1 MNFFNILFAILL
13 IFLGI
18 IVAGY
23 GFYEPQQKYS
33 QYQRLHYPFGGP
45 RSHLPYEQV
54 KKEKKLRDNYIKGLS
69 GENIV
74 LNHLNTLPK
83 NYLVFHDV
91 QLPNGKGNIDHIVV
105 GQTGLFIIETKNYSG
120 KYLISG
126 NRWYYYKDNKYNEIK
141 QNPGTQLMRN
151 ILYLKSFLEEK
162 GIKKSR
168 IYAKGIVAFVQNNVS
183 ITRESEN
190 YKVLSPSAIPEYILT
205 YRITDDEKLLA
216 KIAMELEPHCT
227 ELTYVPKD

>member
-13 IFLGI
+13 IFLTI

-23 GFYEPQQKYS
+23 GFYEPQRKYS

-45 RSHLPYEQV
+45 KSHLPYEQV

-69 GENIV
+69 GENIA

-141 QNPGTQLMRN
+141 QNPVH
-151 ILYLKSFLEEK
+151 S
-162 GIKKSR
+162 
-168 IYAKGIVAFVQNNVS
+168 
-183 ITRESEN
+183 
-190 YKVLSPSAIPEYILT
+190 
-205 YRITDDEKLLA
+205 
-216 KIAMELEPHCT
+216 
-227 ELTYVPKD
+227 